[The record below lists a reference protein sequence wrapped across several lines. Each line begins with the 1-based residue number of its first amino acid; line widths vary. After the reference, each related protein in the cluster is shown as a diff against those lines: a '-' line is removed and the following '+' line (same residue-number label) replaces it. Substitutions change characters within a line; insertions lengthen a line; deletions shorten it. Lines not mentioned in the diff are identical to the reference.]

1 MTSKWWDP
9 WRLQGMGHWWA
20 TGAAGGAGCKHQ
32 GKRWLKAK
40 AATLAGSLLVLA
52 NPVWAQT
59 AAPGQGLGVWF
70 TTVDSQVLFN
80 PQEAQTALKF
90 LEHNGFQRATVPLYS
105 GGYLYWQVAANHNPL
120 GVTIDPQLPSPTS
133 TKALLEALGARGM
146 GRVGWLEFGLM
157 APADAPWL
165 QGHQDLLLQDN
176 QGSTLWQ
183 ESPGLNRVWLNPA
196 LPAVRE
202 ALVDWV
208 VDACTTLPVDAIQLD
223 DHLGYPVRFGYDP
236 ATLALWRQTAQGAQ
250 HPQPSAHDP
259 DWIAWRADQVTGLLA
274 EIRAAMASQCPRVK
288 LSVAP
293 NPQDFSKSSYLADW
307 SHWIQLGLVDEV
319 VVQIYRNNPERL
331 AWELAQPSLQ
341 AARRVVPLRIGLL
354 AGLKSQPKETAELLK
369 EVALTK
375 QQGLD
380 GIDFFFYES
389 ARHHFSNQEFNT
401 TTK

>member
-1 MTSKWWDP
+1 
-9 WRLQGMGHWWA
+9 MGHWWA

-32 GKRWLKAK
+32 WKRWLKAK
-40 AATLAGSLLVLA
+40 AIALAGSLLVLP

-90 LEHNGFQRATVPLYS
+90 LEHNGFQRATVPIYT
-105 GGYLYWQVAANHNPL
+105 GGYLYWQVPANHNPL
-120 GVTIDPQLPSPTS
+120 GVAMDPQLPSPTS
-133 TKALLEALGARGM
+133 TKALLEALGRRGLE
-146 GRVGWLEFGLM
+146 RVGWLEFGLM

-165 QGHQDLLLQDN
+165 QGHQDLLLQDK
-176 QGSTLWQ
+176 QGSALWQ

-208 VDACTTLPVDAIQLD
+208 VDACTTLPLDAIQLD

-236 ATLALWRQTAQGAQ
+236 ATLALWKQTAQGAQ
-250 HPQPSAHDP
+250 HPQPPANDP
-259 DWIAWRADQVTGLLA
+259 DWISWRAEQVTALLA
-274 EIRAAMASQCPRVK
+274 AIRAAMASQCPRVK

-293 NPQDFSKSSYLADW
+293 NPQDFSKSNYLADW

-341 AARRVVPLRIGLL
+341 AARRKVPLRIGLL

-375 QQGLD
+375 QQGIN

-389 ARHHFSNQEFNT
+389 ARHHFPNQESNT